1 MKLKLMSMLGGAIAL
16 TVAAAPLAVK
26 AQPSQPSQP
35 VPGIGAQNRPGPGG
49 GVQLTQQQ
57 REKLLQIRRDTSAQM
72 QKILTPEQ
80 QNKLKAALQSG
91 QDRRAAVAAMNLTPQ
106 QQEQIRKIRQSANSQ
121 VESIL
126 TPQQRQQIQQNI
138 QRRQQQPNQ

>member
-35 VPGIGAQNRPGPGG
+35 VPGTGAQNRPGPAGI
-49 GVQLTQQQ
+49 QLTPQQ
-57 REKLLQIRRDTSAQM
+57 REKLVQIRRDTSAQI

-80 QNKLKAALQSG
+80 QNKFKAAIQSG
-91 QDRRAAVAAMNLTPQ
+91 QDRRSAFAAMNLSSQ
-106 QQEQIRKIRQSANSQ
+106 QQEQLSKIRKQANSQ

-126 TPQQRQQIQQNI
+126 TPEQRQQIQQNI
-138 QRRQQQPNQ
+138 QRQQQ